1 MSILDIDIPIS
12 ERYLIENGWKC
23 ETYEWG
29 TYWIKK
35 IKYMR
40 PRISILSPTYQYQL
54 WFKYTPTTSIIE
66 SLMDAKSYKVQDI
79 KELEDIITST
89 KYKYEHF

>member
-1 MSILDIDIPIS
+1 MSILDIDIPNS
-12 ERYLIENGWKC
+12 ERYLIENHWKC

-29 TYWIKK
+29 TYWMKI
-35 IKYMR
+35 IKYVR
-40 PRISILSPTYQYQL
+40 PKKSNLSPTYLYQL

-66 SLMDAKSYKVQDI
+66 SLMDKKSYKVQDI